1 MKTRFTL
8 FRRAG
13 VFYCQDTETGQQRSL
28 PTRDEAEAKTLLH
41 AKNES
46 YRQSNLNLQIAR
58 ACVPTEPRPILTSRP
73 APGGCRWTR

>member
-13 VFYCQDTETGQQRSL
+13 VFYCQHTETGQQRSL

-41 AKNES
+41 AKTKS
-46 YRQSNLNLQIAR
+46 YRQSILNLQIAR
-58 ACVPTEPRPILTSRP
+58 A
-73 APGGCRWTR
+73 